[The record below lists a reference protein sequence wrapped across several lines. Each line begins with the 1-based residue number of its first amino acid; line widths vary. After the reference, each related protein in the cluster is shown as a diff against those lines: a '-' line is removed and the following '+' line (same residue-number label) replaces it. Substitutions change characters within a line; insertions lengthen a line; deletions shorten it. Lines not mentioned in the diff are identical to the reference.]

1 VLGMATSLRE
11 WNAAWPLFLSKQNS
25 LRRQSRARTASP
37 PSSPQPAAQCAHNI
51 PNDPY
56 ARSNIMSSTM
66 TPATAMAPPRLPSS
80 TLSPPPTPKSAPSVP
95 STPSPPPSST
105 PSTAAFPPVQ
115 PGGSL
120 LVAYQVRS
128 KPVLVV
134 GGGAVAAGRILS
146 LLNADAHVHLVC
158 PLSGC
163 NAEVQHRIRT
173 CDNLTHHDRNFHASL
188 LHEINPTIV
197 LTAIDDPVVS
207 SQIYKLCHELRIP
220 INVADVPPECDFYF
234 GSVHR
239 DGPLQ
244 VMVSTNGNG
253 PKLANIVRRQ
263 IAGNLPENLGEAITR
278 VGQLRKRLRKVAGAQ
293 EDGPRRMEWMS
304 RVCEEWTLE
313 ELCQL
318 GDAEMEAL
326 LEGYKEGRVVTLKE
340 IRGEPDQEDSPVEE
354 EESEDDNADRLVF
367 EEAFEGSFGW
377 F

>member
-1 VLGMATSLRE
+1 MPEHLT
-11 WNAAWPLFLSKQNS
+11 
-25 LRRQSRARTASP
+25 
-37 PSSPQPAAQCAHNI
+37 
-51 PNDPY
+51 
-56 ARSNIMSSTM
+56 
-66 TPATAMAPPRLPSS
+66 
-80 TLSPPPTPKSAPSVP
+80 TLSPPPTPKSA
-95 STPSPPPSST
+95 
-105 PSTAAFPPVQ
+105 FPPVQ

-120 LVAYQVRS
+120 IVAYQVRS

-134 GGGAVAAGRILS
+134 GGGAVAAGRILN
-146 LLNADAHVHLVC
+146 LLNADAHVHVVC

-163 NAEVQHRIRT
+163 NAEVLHRIRT
-173 CDNLTHHDRNFHASL
+173 SSSNVTHHNTNFDPSL
-188 LHEINPTIV
+188 ITAVNPTLV

-207 SQIYKLCHELRIP
+207 TQIYKLCHDLRIP

-263 IAGNLPENLGEAITR
+263 IAGGLPENLGEAITR
-278 VGQLRKRLRKVAGAQ
+278 VGVLRKRLRKVAAAQ

-313 ELCQL
+313 ELCQM

-326 LEGYKEGRVVTLKE
+326 LEGYKEGKVVKLRE
-340 IRGEPDQEDSPVEE
+340 IRGEGEGEE
-354 EESEDDNADRLVF
+354 LPRQQQEESQDNTNRVVF
-367 EEAFEGSFGW
+367 EEAFDGSFGW
-377 F
+377 PF